1 MLDTRSAVVRQ
12 FADLFARLMGLNVV
26 RPFLDFTVYAK
37 AVGKARPRVT
47 TRFGYAHAYT
57 PAKTREFENLVGWSA
72 KQAMRQCLP
81 IASECALFVQ
91 ITVSLV
97 PPLSWSRKRRSDV
110 FGAFCSKKPDT
121 DNVAKAIL
129 DAMNGIV
136 YEDDAQVAGLVVQK
150 FYAEKNEINIK
161 IFTL

>member
-1 MLDTRSAVVRQ
+1 MLDTRTVVVRQ
-12 FADLFARLMGLNVV
+12 FADLFARLTGPNVV

-37 AVGKARPRVT
+37 AVGKGRPRVT
-47 TRFGYAHAYT
+47 TRGGYAHAYT
-57 PAKTREFENLVGWSA
+57 PAKTREFENLVSWSA
-72 KQAMRQCLP
+72 KRAMCQRP
-81 IASECALFVQ
+81 PVAPGCALFVQ

-97 PPLSWSRKRRSDV
+97 PPLSWSKKRRSEA
-110 FGAFCSKKPDT
+110 FGAFCPKKPDT
-121 DNVAKAIL
+121 DNAAKAIL

-150 FYAEKNEINIK
+150 FYAEKDEINIK

>member
-1 MLDTRSAVVRQ
+1 MLDTCTVVVRQ
-12 FADLFARLMGLNVV
+12 FVDLFAHLMGLNIV

-72 KQAMRQCLP
+72 RRAMCQRP
-81 IASECALFVQ
+81 PVASGRAVFVQ

-110 FGAFCSKKPDT
+110 FGAFCPKKPDV
-121 DNVAKAIL
+121 DNGAKAIL

-150 FYAEKNEINIK
+150 FYAEKDEINIK

>member
-1 MLDTRSAVVRQ
+1 MLDTRSVVDRQ
-12 FADLFARLMGLNVV
+12 FADLFARLMGLNIV

-47 TRFGYAHAYT
+47 TRGGYAHAYT

-72 KQAMRQCLP
+72 KRAMCQRLP
-81 IASECALFVQ
+81 VASGRALFVQ

-97 PPLSWSRKRRSDV
+97 PPLSWSKKRRSEA

-136 YEDDAQVAGLVVQK
+136 YEDDAQVVGLIVQK
-150 FYAEKNEINIK
+150 FYAEKDEINIK

>member
-1 MLDTRSAVVRQ
+1 MLDISSAVDRQ
-12 FADLFARLMGLNVV
+12 FVDLFARLMGLNVV

-57 PAKTREFENLVGWSA
+57 PAKTREFETLVGLAA
-72 KQAMRQCLP
+72 KRAMCQRP
-81 IASECALFVQ
+81 PVASGQALFVQ

-97 PPLSWSRKRRSDV
+97 PPLSWSKKRRSEA

-136 YEDDAQVAGLVVQK
+136 YEDDAQVVGLIVQK
-150 FYAEKNEINIK
+150 FYAEKDEINIK
-161 IFTL
+161 VFTV

>member
-57 PAKTREFENLVGWSA
+57 PAKTKEFETVIKWSA
-72 KQAMRQCLP
+72 KRAMCQRP
-81 IASECALFVQ
+81 PVASGRAVFVQ

-136 YEDDAQVAGLVVQK
+136 YEDDAQVAGLIVQK
-150 FYAEKNEINIK
+150 FYTEKDEINIK

>member
-1 MLDTRSAVVRQ
+1 MLDTCAVVDQQ
-12 FADLFARLMGLNVV
+12 FSDLFAHLIGLNIV

-47 TRFGYAHAYT
+47 TRGGYAHAYT
-57 PAKTREFENLVGWSA
+57 PAKTREFENLVSWSA
-72 KQAMRQCLP
+72 KRAMCQRPQVAPGC
-81 IASECALFVQ
+81 SLFVQ
-91 ITVSLV
+91 ITVSLI
-97 PPLSWSRKRRSDV
+97 PPLSWSKKRRGEA

-150 FYAEKNEINIK
+150 FYAEKDEINIK

>member
-1 MLDTRSAVVRQ
+1 MLDTFIDVMRQ
-12 FADLFARLMGLNVV
+12 FADLFAHLMGRNIV

-37 AVGKARPRVT
+37 AVGKGRPRLT
-47 TRFGYAHAYT
+47 TRFGHPHAYT
-57 PAKTREFENLVGWSA
+57 PAKTKAFETVIKWAA
-72 KQAMRQCLP
+72 KRAMCQRP
-81 IASECALFVQ
+81 PVASGRAVFVQ

-97 PPLSWSRKRRSDV
+97 PPLSWSKKRRSEA

-150 FYAEKNEINIK
+150 FYAEKDEINIK

>member
-12 FADLFARLMGLNVV
+12 FADLFAHLVGLNIV

-57 PAKTREFENLVGWSA
+57 PAKTREFETLVGWAA
-72 KQAMRQCLP
+72 KRAMCQRP
-81 IASECALFVQ
+81 PVASGRALFVQ

-97 PPLSWSRKRRSDV
+97 PPLSWSKKRRSEAL
-110 FGAFCSKKPDT
+110 GTFCSKKPDT

>member
-1 MLDTRSAVVRQ
+1 MLDSRSDVDRQ
-12 FADLFARLMGLNVV
+12 FADLFARLMGLNIV

-37 AVGKARPRVT
+37 AVGKGRPRVT
-47 TRFGYAHAYT
+47 TRGGYAHAYT
-57 PAKTREFENLVGWSA
+57 PAKTREFENLVSWSA
-72 KQAMRQCLP
+72 KRAMCQRPLVAP
-81 IASECALFVQ
+81 GRALFVQ
-91 ITVSLV
+91 ITVSII
-97 PPLSWSRKRRSDV
+97 PPLSWSKKRRSEA
-110 FGAFCSKKPDT
+110 FGAFCLKKPDT

-150 FYAEKNEINIK
+150 FYAEKDEINIK

>member
-1 MLDTRSAVVRQ
+1 MLDTRTAVVRQ
-12 FADLFARLMGLNVV
+12 FVDLFAHLMGLNIV

-57 PAKTREFENLVGWSA
+57 PAKTREFETLVGWAA
-72 KQAMRQCLP
+72 KRAMCQRLP
-81 IASECALFVQ
+81 VASGRALFVQ
-91 ITVSLV
+91 ITVSLI

-136 YEDDAQVAGLVVQK
+136 YEDDAQVAGLIVQK
-150 FYAEKNEINIK
+150 FYAEKDEINIK

>member
-1 MLDTRSAVVRQ
+1 MLDTRSVVDRQ

-37 AVGKARPRVT
+37 AVGKGRPRLT
-47 TRFGYAHAYT
+47 TRGGYAHAYT

-72 KQAMRQCLP
+72 KRAMCQRLP
-81 IASECALFVQ
+81 VASGRALFVQ

-97 PPLSWSRKRRSDV
+97 PPLSWSKKRRIEA

-121 DNVAKAIL
+121 DNVTKAIL

-136 YEDDAQVAGLVVQK
+136 YEDDAQVTGLVVQK
-150 FYAEKNEINIK
+150 FYAEKDEINIK

>member
-1 MLDTRSAVVRQ
+1 MLDTRTAVVRQ
-12 FADLFARLMGLNVV
+12 FVDLFAHLMGLNIV

-57 PAKTREFENLVGWSA
+57 PAKTKEFETVIKWAA
-72 KQAMRQCLP
+72 KRAMCQRP
-81 IASECALFVQ
+81 PVASGRAVFVQ

-97 PPLSWSRKRRSDV
+97 PPLSWSKKRRSEALGTV
-110 FGAFCSKKPDT
+110 CSKKPDT

-150 FYAEKNEINIK
+150 FYAEKDEINIK

>member
-1 MLDTRSAVVRQ
+1 MLDSCSAVDQQ
-12 FADLFARLMGLNVV
+12 FADLFAHLMGLNIV

-47 TRFGYAHAYT
+47 TRGGYAHAYT
-57 PAKTREFENLVGWSA
+57 PAKTREFENLVSWSA
-72 KQAMRQCLP
+72 KRAMCQRPPVAPGQAV
-81 IASECALFVQ
+81 FVQ
-91 ITVSLV
+91 ITASLI
-97 PPLSWSRKRRSDV
+97 PPLSWSKKRRSEA

-150 FYAEKNEINIK
+150 FYAEKDEINIK